1 MHHDTGEGGWLR
13 ASENNYEQMH
23 IHFSQIWKNIAE
35 EFSTYNDK
43 LIFEGFNEILDDNA
57 NWINPDFEA
66 IKAVNKYNQL
76 FVNTIRKSGG
86 YNSNRMLCVN
96 TYAASSEND
105 ILNGFV
111 IPKDKE
117 PDKLFLQVHDYT
129 PQDFAWYN
137 SSKPSRKTWG
147 TQQDFEELDNLFY
160 RLRKYSIDN
169 NIPVIIGEFSTC
181 NKNNTFERA
190 KHAAYYNM
198 LAEKKKITVFWW
210 DNGGREEDIEHDKSM
225 RLISRKTYD
234 VVYPDVLMSFMGN
247 ACNKDSI
254 KD

>member
-1 MHHDTGEGGWLR
+1 
-13 ASENNYEQMH
+13 MH

-117 PDKLFLQVHDYT
+117 PDKLFYRYMIIHHRILHGIT
-129 PQDFAWYN
+129 AAN
-137 SSKPSRKTWG
+137 HLEKHGEHSKILK
-147 TQQDFEELDNLFY
+147 NLIIFF
-160 RLRKYSIDN
+160 IVCV
-169 NIPVIIGEFSTC
+169 NILLIIIFQLLSGNFQPAIKIILLKEP
-181 NKNNTFERA
+181 
-190 KHAAYYNM
+190 NM
-198 LAEKKKITVFWW
+198 RHITICLLKRKKITVFL
-210 DNGGREEDIEHDKSM
+210 GQRGQGR
-225 RLISRKTYD
+225 RYRT
-234 VVYPDVLMSFMGN
+234 
-247 ACNKDSI
+247 
-254 KD
+254 